1 MRRNLVSFP
10 SKLQVLRGITVPL
23 DSGISKSKKH
33 CQSSKHTTLSKNSY
47 TEHTPPHLNAR
58 VFVLC
63 VVFVLSLVVSFVSF
77 WKSDSGLFNTQL
89 IAKKFAWQKG
99 GVEIF
104 SCRMHIFIL
113 FASAYFSC
121 LQYMSKTFPA
131 RQQVHNSATR
141 EHLFG
146 SSH

>member
-10 SKLQVLRGITVPL
+10 SKLQVLRGTTVPP

-33 CQSSKHTTLSKNSY
+33 CQSSKRTTLSTNSY
-47 TEHTPPHLNAR
+47 TEHTPPRLNAR

-77 WKSDSGLFNTQL
+77 WKSDCGLFNTQL

-99 GVEIF
+99 GVEIL

-121 LQYMSKTFPA
+121 FA
-131 RQQVHNSATR
+131 VHVKDIPCLPT
-141 EHLFG
+141 G
-146 SSH
+146 SHRRYS